1 MDKSDFAVM
10 KNREMGLKPRID
22 WYQLMSRDYFSF
34 LFIYFVRLCSVCHV
48 GLFATPWTA
57 ARQAPLSLTF
67 PRKDYRKS
75 VVISSGGYSRL
86 RELVSLF
93 SPALAGRTL
102 TTAPP
107 EKPFIYLPWEKHSI
121 WRGGVGTVL
130 MRRILWRGENLK
142 KRRMICCWGDNL
154 CIDKRGSLCLC
165 RGLVWGRNM
174 DIFHRNR
181 RESRGCGIRCKW
193 LVDVG
198 SYEVSKQTYN
208 GMS

>member
-1 MDKSDFAVM
+1 MDIVSIDNVDKSDFAVM

-48 GLFATPWTA
+48 GLVTTPWTVA
-57 ARQAPLSLTF
+57 HQAPLSLEF
-67 PRKDYRKS
+67 PRKDYRES
-75 VVISSGGYSRL
+75 VVISSGGYSRP

-93 SPALAGRTL
+93 SPALAGRIL

-107 EKPFIYLPWEKHSI
+107 EKPFIYFTMGETQHLEGWGGECVNEKNI
-121 WRGGVGTVL
+121 VERKK
-130 MRRILWRGENLK
+130 LK

-165 RGLVWGRNM
+165 RGLVLGRNM

-193 LVDVG
+193 LG
-198 SYEVSKQTYN
+198 RCGKL
-208 GMS
+208 